1 MSEPARRDVSGIAAS
16 AVFIVLGVLAIWGAR
31 DFTPLG
37 SVFPRTIAAAMIVF
51 AVVYIA
57 MALLRPQAPA
67 APAAGSNWRRGAL
80 IVVLLA
86 WSFLFEK
93 LGFLATSV
101 CAYAAI
107 LVIANYDRWTPRLA
121 VVYTVVGAMV
131 LGGLYAIFYSVLQ
144 VPLPKGLLL

>member
-57 MALLRPQAPA
+57 MALLRPKAPA
-67 APAAGSNWRRGAL
+67 ALAAGSNWRRGAL

-86 WSFLFEK
+86 WAFLFEK

>member
-31 DFTPLG
+31 DSTPLG

-57 MALLRPQAPA
+57 MALLRPKAPA
-67 APAAGSNWRRGAL
+67 ALAAGSNWRRGAL

-86 WSFLFEK
+86 WAFLFEK